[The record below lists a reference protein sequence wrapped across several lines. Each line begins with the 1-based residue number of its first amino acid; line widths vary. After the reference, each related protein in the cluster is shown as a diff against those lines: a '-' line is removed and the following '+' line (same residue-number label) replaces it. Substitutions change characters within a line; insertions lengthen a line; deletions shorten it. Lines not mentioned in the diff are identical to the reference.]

1 MAWPD
6 NTPVIDTTNF
16 LNDSGTV
23 TGASGARNEL
33 VTLINRLNQAL
44 DSIDAGDTPYT
55 DNNSADLMKKLAT
68 GTAND
73 ICLLNSNGYP
83 IRAAKTISTTLQNNN
98 TTVPTGAAVKT
109 YVDAEVAGA
118 SSFQA
123 SCLAIAG
130 GTFASGNNILS
141 VANTV
146 GSPVWTIT
154 FSTHF
159 ANTSYLVL
167 LTTEDTNGLGT
178 NVEYASVE
186 SKTTSVLTV
195 RSSANSVTT
204 LSGVTALGVAVIG
217 TLVA

>member
-44 DSIDAGDTPYT
+44 DSINAGDTPYT

-73 ICLLNSNGYP
+73 ICLLSSNGYP

-159 ANTSYLVL
+159 ANTSYVVL

-217 TLVA
+217 TLAG

>member
-44 DSIDAGDTPYT
+44 DSINAGDTPYT

-73 ICLLNSNGYP
+73 ICLLSSNGYP

-130 GTFASGNNILS
+130 GTFESGNNILS

-159 ANTSYLVL
+159 ANTSYVVL

-217 TLVA
+217 TLAG

>member
-83 IRAAKTISTTLQNNN
+83 IRSAKTISTTVG
-98 TTVPTGAAVKT
+98 TTDATVPTGKAVQT
-109 YVDAEVAGA
+109 YVSANAPNPFQAYGKLSENGGIFGALNIASVSGA
-118 SSFQA
+118 SGSW
-123 SCLAIAG
+123 SV
-130 GTFASGNNILS
+130 TFINPFTDINYVTVITPYDSNTINDG
-141 VANTV
+141 VACQ
-146 GSPVWTIT
+146 IMAQ
-154 FSTHF
+154 STTGF
-159 ANTSYLVL
+159 TARTYRNDDPYSLIGVDFL
-167 LTTEDTNGLGT
+167 NVMVLGT
-178 NVEYASVE
+178 LA
-186 SKTTSVLTV
+186 
-195 RSSANSVTT
+195 
-204 LSGVTALGVAVIG
+204 
-217 TLVA
+217 